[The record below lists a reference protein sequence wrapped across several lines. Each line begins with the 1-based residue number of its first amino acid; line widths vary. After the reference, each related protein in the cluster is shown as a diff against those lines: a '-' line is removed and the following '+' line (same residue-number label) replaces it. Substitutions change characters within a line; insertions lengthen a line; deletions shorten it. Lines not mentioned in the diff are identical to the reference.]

1 MKALLKAELCL
12 VQAFE
17 PGKKRS
23 QLQGTCLPLKLHSIY
38 YHSPL
43 PIRFK
48 GISATL
54 GPVLIQE
61 YLTFNQHR

>member
-23 QLQGTCLPLKLHSIY
+23 QLQGACLPLELHSIY
-38 YHSPL
+38 YHFPL